1 MQTGA
6 RCYAEGGGAS
16 ETGGEDGGGHR
27 RRMSVGAQA
36 GLVGRP
42 GRIGAL
48 GRFLDH
54 VAGHDRVWVARR
66 VDIARHWR
74 ETYPREG
81 A

>member
-1 MQTGA
+1 MGS
-6 RCYAEGGGAS
+6 G
-16 ETGGEDGGGHR
+16 
-27 RRMSVGAQA
+27 VGA
-36 GLVGRP
+36 LLLGRP

-48 GRFLDH
+48 KRFLNH

-74 ETYPREG
+74 ETYPLET